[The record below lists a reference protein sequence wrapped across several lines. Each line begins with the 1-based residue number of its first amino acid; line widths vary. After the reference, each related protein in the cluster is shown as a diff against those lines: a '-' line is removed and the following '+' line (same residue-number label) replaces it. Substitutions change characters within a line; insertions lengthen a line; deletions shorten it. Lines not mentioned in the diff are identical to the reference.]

1 MDLNLD
7 DRGPDRRTFITLSA
21 TGGLAALAGCLSGTT
36 WPDGDDSS
44 TDTDSPSDSQTA
56 GDLDSIPDDS
66 DVIDRFERRSSGDDW
81 TVADDAYGIR
91 IENTTDEE
99 LPITIQLDHDGDSV
113 LDREVAIPATSELVI
128 ELSDGGTYDVAI
140 EADGLESKT
149 TTTWSPN
156 DCEEGTTKLTIGDS
170 GIETDTSVS
179 C

>member
-7 DRGPDRRTFITLSA
+7 DRDPDRRTFITLSA
-21 TGGLAALAGCLSGTT
+21 TGGLTALAGCLSGTT

-56 GDLDSIPDDS
+56 GDLDSISDDS
-66 DVIDRFERRSSGDDW
+66 DVIDRFERRSSEDDW

-99 LPITIQLDHDGDSV
+99 LTIALRLDHDGDSI
-113 LDREVAIPATSELVI
+113 LDRDVTIPAASELVI
-128 ELSDGGTYDVAI
+128 ELSSGGTYDMAI
-140 EADGLESKT
+140 EADGLESET
-149 TTTWSPN
+149 STTWSPN
-156 DCEEGTTKLTIGDS
+156 DCEEGMTELTIGDS
-170 GIETDTSVS
+170 GIETDSSVS